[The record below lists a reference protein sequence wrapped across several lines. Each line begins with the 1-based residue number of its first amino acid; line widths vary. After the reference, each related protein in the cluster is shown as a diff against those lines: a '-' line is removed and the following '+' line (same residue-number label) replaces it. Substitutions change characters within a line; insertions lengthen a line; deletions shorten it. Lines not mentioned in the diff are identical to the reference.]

1 MRPSKEMLKLPDCII
16 VKVNDGKVEFHG
28 YQQGEAGGIP
38 APLRA
43 NNERVPER
51 KESGAEVPS
60 GSAEGKGVES
70 EVRRGVGDDRGVQ
83 TRSTGS
89 RTVEGRSG
97 TQGRQTMG
105 SFKAQKEVGR

>member
-38 APLRA
+38 A
-43 NNERVPER
+43 
-51 KESGAEVPS
+51 
-60 GSAEGKGVES
+60 
-70 EVRRGVGDDRGVQ
+70 VQ

-97 TQGRQTMG
+97 TQGGQKMG